1 MRLRLIAILLALAA
15 LMRPA
20 FAADSYWPTPGGAQ
34 MTGEVTACLN
44 TSGQSVPWW
53 ASSGAWQCAGSAVPI
68 SGTITAS
75 LGSFT
80 PSASGAR
87 GTPFTVNL
95 TDSSGTLPTGAVVVV
110 SNPGANPMYCNVN
123 GVAATVSDQPVPASD
138 GWFAFT
144 IPTGVTT
151 LHCIA
156 TGGTTTANMLGGSG
170 LPTGT
175 GGGGSGSGTVYVAT
189 PTFSNSTITTTNTW
203 QSLLTADA
211 LRRSCNMQNQGTHTM
226 FFQVTA
232 ANTAPT
238 GTAAAVQIAAGQ
250 TVVCNDYIGDVM
262 QGYVWITGTAA
273 DPYQVTS
280 FH

>member
-1 MRLRLIAILLALAA
+1 
-15 LMRPA
+15 
-20 FAADSYWPTPGGAQ
+20 
-34 MTGEVTACLN
+34 MTGEVTGCLN

-53 ASSGAWQCAGSAVPI
+53 GSSGAWQCAGS
-68 SGTITAS
+68 
-75 LGSFT
+75 LGGFT
-80 PSASGAR
+80 PSASGAT
-87 GTPFTVNL
+87 GTPLAVTG
-95 TDSSGTLPTGAVVVV
+95 SSGTGTLPTGTLVILTNAGTTTTYCAL
-110 SNPGANPMYCNVN
+110 GAT
-123 GVAATVSDQPVPASD
+123 ATTSSQPIVGGGS
-138 GWFAFT
+138 FAFT
-144 IPTGVTT
+144 VGSATQFS
-151 LHCIA
+151 CITA
-156 TGGTTTANMLGGSG
+156 SGTTTINSLGGSG
-170 LPTGT
+170 TPAFSG

-238 GTAAAVQIAAGQ
+238 GTAAAVQVAAGQ